1 MAKVKHAVVRTD
13 LLAGTDVRSELASVR
28 YQGVN
33 STTNETEYYEIDN
46 GCFLKLGDL
55 ETDSR
60 TVFKGEE
67 PTASDALTDVVLVCN
82 PEVMYDER
90 LNSLD
95 DYYNEAGKIV
105 RGYRLHENDIFSVT
119 AEALDGTPAVGK
131 IVELQADTKGKVVS
145 SATNGSTVIGEIIDK
160 NIVGRFTYWVIEVQ

>member
-1 MAKVKHAVVRTD
+1 MANVKHAVVRTD

-33 STTNETEYYEIDN
+33 SDTNQPEYYDIDN

-55 ETDSR
+55 ETGSR
-60 TVFKGEE
+60 TVFKGEA
-67 PTASDALTDVVLVCN
+67 PTATSKLNEVVLVCS

-95 DYYNEAGKIV
+95 DFYNEAGKIA

-119 AEALDGTPAVGK
+119 AAALDGTPAVGSF
-131 IVELQADTKGKVVS
+131 VELQAGIKAKVAAVSGNATIGK
-145 SATNGSTVIGEIIDK
+145 IIDK
-160 NIVGRFTYWVIEVQ
+160 NIVGRFTYWVIEIL